1 MACTYRFK
9 DASGKEVV
17 ITGQAAM
24 KAYLAEGGL
33 QELLGG
39 NALYEINAN
48 GDPSPEEAESVHRGL
63 EGKNPI
69 EAAAWLADNAPPAYA
84 AIAKKVRDKLQSL
97 SSMGVNF
104 GLSVVNPGQM
114 APAGMSVARG
124 GTFPVQSSEGIR
136 IEVMLNGAGMT
147 GRVGT
152 SYRTA
157 LHELLH
163 AATLHSI
170 QLGYKG
176 VPQYAQAH
184 RDLVDV
190 ANAIGDHLNARA
202 KAARN
207 ELTDFERG
215 LLNGRM
221 NMFQSVDEVL
231 AWGLSS
237 AEAQAYMEG
246 IPYKR
251 KSAWSAFVG
260 VVRKILGLPAD
271 SETALSEV
279 LRVADVMLQPIN
291 ADALFSP
298 PEFDGVRYEV
308 QNPAGGRVFLNPG
321 ARPEAKWTDAP
332 ATLRTD
338 TLPDT
343 ITVDGIDR
351 PTTNSKG
358 QQIHPTEDGVRN
370 FWKWFLDSKAL
381 DDMGRPLVVY
391 HGTAADFDEYDF
403 QKTGQNFGDGSGA
416 FFTASPSNA
425 GAYANGE
432 GANIMPAYLDLKN
445 PLRVRFDG
453 FNSDRQFFH
462 RRAELLEKAKN
473 GEHDGIIAE
482 DNSGN
487 QTLVVFSPEQVKS
500 ATGNAGTFSPESAD
514 IRLRDSAA
522 EPEES
527 GPTREQAEDFIRRFV
542 AEYPAAPEIILSDS
556 FYQLPERIQQDATAQ
571 GSGPNR
577 AKGALKNGKAYVIL
591 NNHRSMADLEATLF
605 HEVLGHSGVRKLLG
619 ENFSRELNKLFIGLG
634 GYSGLKRIMDK
645 RGMGAQFEGYMGGV
659 EQARA
664 KNPDAW
670 TDALAQSI
678 LTEEVFA
685 HIAEQKSSKA
695 LRDRFMA
702 LVGMVRDWL
711 RTHGFAELANLGESD
726 VVFMLQRAREGLRN
740 GDGVVRDGVTVGESV
755 IVDSRGRPLAK
766 EGSPEY
772 EAMKILSERLGLR
785 ETTGPTVFSDSLPD
799 PEPALNQPSASAST
813 DAPSVFRTEVVGPR
827 SVRTR
832 LAEFFDSLNGESAK
846 TFNWWQRTI
855 GSQYGK
861 AKSDRDFGRVYDAA
875 HAFLDGVAD
884 FAKSASA
891 LAPNILPHLDTL
903 RDVAKGANVK
913 RQWSD
918 SKDYQAISSAIF
930 EGTLSNGT
938 TGQVWSDQELRD
950 RFGLNDRQISL
961 YREFRQSV
969 DFSLE
974 TLAASEMARLARA
987 AKLEVAGR
995 DVGMDEALAF
1005 YMKQLDPILK
1015 EARAAVEGKAAE
1027 FVARHAE
1034 ERAVLAD
1041 ASVNLTDAQTKLLR
1055 DEMDRRHKRELDE
1068 LMAVER
1074 DAEALRDSFV
1084 GSVEQIRRLE
1094 EQGYA
1099 PLMRFG
1105 QYTVDVVKLDEEGKP
1120 AKDEEGAADRPFFG
1134 MFETEAEAKRAAK
1147 ILSEEYPGYA
1157 VTQGVLSVDSSQLY
1171 RGLTPET
1178 AELFSRLLGT
1188 DEAGAFQAYLKQAVA
1203 NRSATKR
1210 LINRMG
1216 IEGFSNDVPRV
1227 LAAFI
1232 TSNARLASGNWHFG
1246 EMSKA
1251 AEAIPKHKGDV
1262 KDEAIRLMQ
1271 YVQNPQEEA
1280 AGLRGFL
1287 FFSFLGGSIAS
1298 AITNL
1303 TQTFSTTLP
1312 YLHQFAGPA
1321 VAKVL
1326 PKAMALSGKM
1336 MTKGLDAVPPGELRD
1351 ALKKA
1356 SDEGVVDPQE
1366 IHLLMAES
1374 GGNGASIGLS
1384 GLAGA
1389 INKEWATP
1397 AARVTRSLT
1406 QAWGMFF
1413 GAAEKYNRHVAFI
1426 AAWEVA
1432 PDGVDR
1438 YEFAK
1443 NAVTETQFDYTKA
1456 SRPNWARGA
1465 VGATLFTFKTF
1476 AVNYVEFM
1484 SRLPPRERAVALGV
1498 LFLMAGLSGMPGAD
1512 DLDDVVD
1519 TVAQKMGYNW
1529 NNSAARHAWLV
1540 KTLTAGGADFVERGL
1555 SSLLPLDVSARLGM
1569 GNLVP
1574 GSGVLMK
1581 SNDKPARDIQE
1592 FFGPIGSV
1600 FASGKDVFDNVGTG
1614 KGAFEA
1620 VKPLAP
1626 KSMGDIA
1633 QAIDMIQTGQY
1644 RDRAGRKVVD
1654 VDALDAA
1661 IKAIGFQPN
1670 VVAGPRRV
1678 ERMLAQSAAM
1688 HRAVRQDIHTLMAR
1702 GRYEGD
1708 ADKIEA
1714 AREMMRTWNEK
1725 NPETPIRL
1733 NPTSVAQRVRAMRQ
1747 TSAER
1752 LVKATPKDMRGALSA
1767 ELAVSQ

>member
-1 MACTYRFK
+1 
-9 DASGKEVV
+9 
-17 ITGQAAM
+17 
-24 KAYLAEGGL
+24 
-33 QELLGG
+33 
-39 NALYEINAN
+39 
-48 GDPSPEEAESVHRGL
+48 
-63 EGKNPI
+63 
-69 EAAAWLADNAPPAYA
+69 
-84 AIAKKVRDKLQSL
+84 
-97 SSMGVNF
+97 
-104 GLSVVNPGQM
+104 
-114 APAGMSVARG
+114 
-124 GTFPVQSSEGIR
+124 
-136 IEVMLNGAGMT
+136 
-147 GRVGT
+147 
-152 SYRTA
+152 
-157 LHELLH
+157 
-163 AATLHSI
+163 
-170 QLGYKG
+170 
-176 VPQYAQAH
+176 
-184 RDLVDV
+184 
-190 ANAIGDHLNARA
+190 
-202 KAARN
+202 
-207 ELTDFERG
+207 
-215 LLNGRM
+215 
-221 NMFQSVDEVL
+221 
-231 AWGLSS
+231 
-237 AEAQAYMEG
+237 
-246 IPYKR
+246 
-251 KSAWSAFVG
+251 
-260 VVRKILGLPAD
+260 
-271 SETALSEV
+271 
-279 LRVADVMLQPIN
+279 
-291 ADALFSP
+291 
-298 PEFDGVRYEV
+298 
-308 QNPAGGRVFLNPG
+308 
-321 ARPEAKWTDAP
+321 
-332 ATLRTD
+332 
-338 TLPDT
+338 
-343 ITVDGIDR
+343 
-351 PTTNSKG
+351 
-358 QQIHPTEDGVRN
+358 
-370 FWKWFLDSKAL
+370 
-381 DDMGRPLVVY
+381 
-391 HGTAADFDEYDF
+391 
-403 QKTGQNFGDGSGA
+403 
-416 FFTASPSNA
+416 
-425 GAYANGE
+425 
-432 GANIMPAYLDLKN
+432 
-445 PLRVRFDG
+445 
-453 FNSDRQFFH
+453 
-462 RRAELLEKAKN
+462 
-473 GEHDGIIAE
+473 
-482 DNSGN
+482 
-487 QTLVVFSPEQVKS
+487 
-500 ATGNAGTFSPESAD
+500 
-514 IRLRDSAA
+514 
-522 EPEES
+522 
-527 GPTREQAEDFIRRFV
+527 
-542 AEYPAAPEIILSDS
+542 
-556 FYQLPERIQQDATAQ
+556 
-571 GSGPNR
+571 
-577 AKGALKNGKAYVIL
+577 
-591 NNHRSMADLEATLF
+591 
-605 HEVLGHSGVRKLLG
+605 
-619 ENFSRELNKLFIGLG
+619 
-634 GYSGLKRIMDK
+634 
-645 RGMGAQFEGYMGGV
+645 
-659 EQARA
+659 
-664 KNPDAW
+664 
-670 TDALAQSI
+670 
-678 LTEEVFA
+678 
-685 HIAEQKSSKA
+685 
-695 LRDRFMA
+695 
-702 LVGMVRDWL
+702 
-711 RTHGFAELANLGESD
+711 
-726 VVFMLQRAREGLRN
+726 
-740 GDGVVRDGVTVGESV
+740 
-755 IVDSRGRPLAK
+755 
-766 EGSPEY
+766 
-772 EAMKILSERLGLR
+772 MKILSERLGLR
-785 ETTGPTVFSDSLPD
+785 ETTGPTVFSDRLPD
-799 PEPALNQPSASAST
+799 PEPVVNEPVASGQADAL
-813 DAPSVFRTEVVGPR
+813 SVFRTEVVGPR

-995 DVGMDEALAF
+995 DASMDDALAF
-1005 YMKQLDPILK
+1005 YMKQVDPILK

-1034 ERAVLAD
+1034 ERAILAD
-1041 ASVNLTDAQTKLLR
+1041 ASVNLTDSQTKLLR
-1055 DEMDRRHKRELDE
+1055 DEMDHRHKRELDE

-1105 QYTVDVVKLDEEGKP
+1105 QYTVDVVKLDDDGKP
-1120 AKDEEGAADRPFFG
+1120 TKDEEGAADRPFFG

-1178 AELFSRLLGT
+1178 AELFARLLGT

-1246 EMSKA
+1246 EMTKA

-1600 FASGKDVFDNVGTG
+1600 FASGKDVFDNIGTG

-1678 ERMLAQSAAM
+1678 ERMLAQSASM
-1688 HRAVRQDIHTLMAR
+1688 YRAVRQDIHTLMAR

-1708 ADKIEA
+1708 ADKVEA
-1714 AREMMRTWNEK
+1714 AREMMRSWNEK